1 VSSTQAPAAVLSN
14 WPQLLPRDLLPRAT
28 ALRDLAVRFQAG
40 GPQEFHADAE
50 RLRRAGDELLEQGRA
65 LESLDEGAGTDGT
78 FIRQTRHALLNI
90 INRILGYS
98 QLLLEEEEIE
108 TGSALRN
115 ELQRILDLGRE
126 CERIIH
132 QYLSGAPSASAPP
145 RVGSSG
151 PVEAHTGPTAAAGT
165 ILVVDDDED
174 ARQALVRA
182 LRAQGHTMHEA
193 GDGPQALERVR
204 QEAFDLVLMDITMP
218 GMDGYE
224 VLRAMRAD
232 ERLQS
237 LPVLMISG
245 LDELAHTARCI
256 EAGAEDFLPKPV
268 DHVLLR
274 ARVNSLLLRRQLRV
288 RELEQFFPP
297 EVARQFL
304 DRPEVLEEG
313 TQTAISVLFCDIRG
327 YSRIS
332 RRLGP
337 ANTIEWVSAVME
349 ELTDCILRSNGVLV
363 DFIGDELMAMWGA
376 PADQPDHADLACR
389 TALEMF
395 ACLPGLNQRWQ
406 ERLGETMSFGIGINS
421 GIAWVGNSGTKRK
434 FKYGP
439 SGDTVNVGSRV
450 QGATKY
456 LKAPLIVSRSAHEQ
470 LHGPFE
476 SRRLGRVR
484 VVNIA
489 DPVELFEVVPPDT
502 PHWLELKRRYEEA
515 LTMYEDG
522 RLAEAAR
529 MLGSLIASHGAA
541 GPPLA
546 LMARTI
552 EGLMVPERW
561 SAVFEL
567 PGK

>member
-1 VSSTQAPAAVLSN
+1 
-14 WPQLLPRDLLPRAT
+14 LPRDLLPRAD
-28 ALRDLAVRFQAG
+28 ALRELGARC
-40 GPQEFHADAE
+40 HAEVSEELRTDAE
-50 RLRRAGDELLEQGRA
+50 RLARAGEELVEQSRA
-65 LESLDEGAGTDGT
+65 LESLDETAGAEAT
-78 FIRQTRHALLNI
+78 FVRTTRHSLLNI

-98 QLLLEEEEIE
+98 QLLLEEDTIE
-108 TGSALRN
+108 PGTNLRTN
-115 ELQRILDLGRE
+115 LQRIVDLGRE
-126 CERIIH
+126 CERIIYQH
-132 QYLSGAPSASAPP
+132 LGGGSRSTAAAAAVSGASA
-145 RVGSSG
+145 G
-151 PVEAHTGPTAAAGT
+151 EAHGGPTAAAGT
-165 ILVVDDDED
+165 ILVVDDDAD
-174 ARQALVRA
+174 ARRALVRA
-182 LRAQGHTMHEA
+182 LQAQGHAMHEA
-193 GDGPQALERVR
+193 GDGAEALERVG
-204 QEAFDLVLMDITMP
+204 QNVFDLVLMDITMP

-224 VLRAMRAD
+224 ALRRMRAD

-297 EVARQFL
+297 LVARQFL

-313 TQTAISVLFCDIRG
+313 TQTEISVLFCDIRG
-327 YSRIS
+327 YSRTS

-337 ANTIEWVSAVME
+337 ANTIEWVSSVME
-349 ELTDCILRSNGVLV
+349 ELTDCILRANGVLV

-376 PADQPDHADLACR
+376 PANQPDHADIACA

-395 ACLPGLNQRWQ
+395 DRLPGLNDTWQ
-406 ERLGETMSFGIGINS
+406 ERLGEKMAFGIGINS

-450 QGATKY
+450 QGTTKY
-456 LKAPLIVSRSAHEQ
+456 LKAPLVVSRSTHER
-470 LHGPFE
+470 LRGTFE
-476 SRRLGRVR
+476 SRRLGSVR
-484 VVNIA
+484 VVNISE
-489 DPVELFEVVPPDT
+489 PVELYEIVRPGMS
-502 PHWLELKRRYEEA
+502 HWPELKRRYEEA
-515 LTMYEDG
+515 LTLYES
-522 RLAEAAR
+522 RQLPEAAR
-529 MLGSLIASHGAA
+529 LLGSLIASHGAA

-552 EGLMVPERW
+552 EGLLVPDRW
-561 SAVFEL
+561 SAVLEL